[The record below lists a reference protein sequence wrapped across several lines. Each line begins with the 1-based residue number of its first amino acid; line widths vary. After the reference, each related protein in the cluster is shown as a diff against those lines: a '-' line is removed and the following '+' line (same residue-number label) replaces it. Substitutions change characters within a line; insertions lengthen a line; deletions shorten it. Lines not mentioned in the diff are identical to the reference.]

1 MGADSWLLP
10 LVIFLKKLS
19 GGLKKLKSRGL
30 GVLYPRS
37 YTYFASRI
45 KAGFLRWPTE
55 KIYAALKKRWHNIL
69 GILCSTAVGVVLMVW
84 LYRGFDFRQ
93 IQDLF
98 LLRSNYLWI
107 LSTLAAGIV
116 ANVLRALRWQMLLKS
131 TGISVSRRHAVEL
144 VFISY
149 LINSVTPRLGELT
162 RSVLVGRGRVSVSTR
177 AIGTVVVEKL
187 ADVGCLLLV
196 VVAAVALHWENTSE
210 LASSLG
216 RQLAFMFPPYT
227 LYIIIG
233 GGFIAILLGV
243 LLRHRVRSF
252 FCHLWQGFS
261 AIARL
266 DSPLRFGY
274 LCLGIWF
281 CNFMQLYLLVPCFDS
296 LAQLSLAD
304 TFYLFAAASIG
315 VLIPTPGG
323 AGPWHFVIVK
333 TLTGVF
339 HIGEAVAKSF
349 ALVTHGLK
357 TVLVMLLGLL
367 AYLTY
372 YGEIAARLRRKA
384 QTRKD
389 RKTDFVN
396 T

>member
-1 MGADSWLLP
+1 MALLP

-19 GGLKKLKSRGL
+19 GGLKNLKSAAAD
-30 GVLYPRS
+30 VVYPRS
-37 YTYFASRI
+37 YTYFASTTPVCRFSWLAVTPYSI
-45 KAGFLRWPTE
+45 
-55 KIYAALKKRWHNIL
+55 LKKRWHNIL
-69 GILCSTAVGVVLMVW
+69 SILCSTAVGVVLMVW
-84 LYRGFDFRQ
+84 IYRGFDFRQ

-98 LLRSNYLWI
+98 LQRSNYLWI
-107 LSTLAAGIV
+107 LFTLAAGV
-116 ANVLRALRWQMLLKS
+116 LANVLRALRWQMLLKS
-131 TGISVSRRHAVEL
+131 TGIGVSRRHAIEL

-162 RSVLVGRGRVSVSTR
+162 RSLLVGRGRASVTTR

-210 LASSLG
+210 LATDIWRQMSLA
-216 RQLAFMFPPYT
+216 LPPYT

-233 GGFIAILLGV
+233 GCMVGVVPAV
-243 LLRHRVRSF
+243 LLRRRVGSF
-252 FCHLWQGFS
+252 FSNLWQGIS

-266 DSPLRFGY
+266 DSPLRFGA
-274 LCLGIWF
+274 LCLSIWF
-281 CNFMQLYLLVPCFDS
+281 CNFMQLYLLVPCFEQ
-296 LAQLSLAD
+296 LALLSVAD

-315 VLIPTPGG
+315 VLLPTPGG
-323 AGPWHFVIVK
+323 AGPWHFVVVK

-339 HIGEAVAKSF
+339 HTGQGVAKSF

-357 TVLVMLLGLL
+357 TALVMLLGLL

-372 YGEIAARLRRKA
+372 YGEIAARLRRKL
-384 QTRKD
+384 QTRMG
-389 RKTDFVN
+389 
-396 T
+396 